1 MQAIAY
7 IDGYNLYYGSLKSTP
22 NKWLNIQALAQALTP
37 GGATLAKVRY
47 FTAHVK
53 PSQFKP
59 SAHTD
64 QKAYL
69 SAIQAACP
77 LVDIHL
83 GRYSVHK
90 TRAANANPP
99 PATVEIIKSEEKGS
113 DVNLAV
119 HLLNDSYKHPGSI
132 ALLISNDSDLCE
144 AVALAKANGTQV
156 YWFPPLR
163 KGRYPSKDL
172 AAVVTHQRGIYP
184 KQFVHAQF
192 PSNVTDANGA
202 TICKPSSW

>member
-7 IDGYNLYYGSLKSTP
+7 IDGFNLYYGSLKSTP
-22 NKWLNIQALAQALTP
+22 NKWLDIESLAKALTP
-37 GGATLAKVRY
+37 KGANLIKVRY
-47 FTAHVK
+47 FTARVK
-53 PSQFKP
+53 PSSFKP

-69 SAIQAACP
+69 DAISACCP
-77 LVDIHL
+77 LTETHF
-83 GRYSVHK
+83 GRYSIHNV
-90 TRAANANPP
+90 RAANANPP

-119 HLLNDSYKHPGSI
+119 HLLNDSYVFKNSI
-132 ALLISNDSDLCE
+132 ALLISNDSDLVE
-144 AVALAKANGTQV
+144 AVTLAKGNGTQV

-172 AAVVTHQRGIYP
+172 AAVVSHQRGIYP
-184 KQFVHAQF
+184 NQLVRAQF
-192 PSNVTDANGA
+192 PPIVIDSSGLN
-202 TICKPSSW
+202 ICKPVGW